1 MLIDILLLYIYSTEF
16 KVHEGALS
24 KASFDISDR
33 GNQRLD
39 SLYTCLHATKNWFD
53 IFLSLSPAS
62 YVGFTMP
69 IFTQMAFCILALFR
83 LSTFDDPVWDRG
95 LVRETADLSLILG
108 QIVEKN
114 SQVKAMAKLDPD
126 TSEDKDLFS
135 GNARTIKAIKTW
147 WDAKVAAELNDNNMG
162 LNETLGEMNM
172 EFFDDVWLRDIF
184 GQGGDGQF
192 DLNML

>member
-1 MLIDILLLYIYSTEF
+1 
-16 KVHEGALS
+16 
-24 KASFDISDR
+24 
-33 GNQRLD
+33 
-39 SLYTCLHATKNWFD
+39 
-53 IFLSLSPAS
+53 
-62 YVGFTMP
+62 MP

-114 SQVKAMAKLDPD
+114 TQVKAMAKLDPD

-147 WDAKVAAELNDNNMG
+147 WDAKVAAELNDNSMG